1 MAHEKGESKS
11 DSMGFLKW
19 SLLEELF
26 QPSIGPSS
34 SHTRGPAR
42 LGKVAHD
49 ALQEA
54 PRQAKI
60 TLWNSLAQTG
70 DGHGTKRAVIAGL
83 LGREPFDPLV
93 AEADDQYARQH
104 GLHLTW
110 VTRLDP
116 TAEPVMLE
124 IEVVG
129 QNRRVYLRGVS
140 PGGGRIRVEELEA
153 HSRLPALQPPAPIKI
168 MTGGYDESG
177 SI

>member
-1 MAHEKGESKS
+1 MEATAMAHENSESKS

-54 PRQAKI
+54 PRWAKV

-93 AEADDQYARQH
+93 AEADDRYARQH
-104 GLHLTW
+104 GLRVIW
-110 VTRLDP
+110 VTHLDP

-129 QNRRVYLRGVS
+129 RRRRVYLRGVS
-140 PGGGRIRVEELEA
+140 PGGGRIRVEKLEV
-153 HSRLPALQPPAPIKI
+153 HPLRPALRPSATKGVP
-168 MTGGYDESG
+168 YWRL
-177 SI
+177 